1 MQQKDVARR
10 MGISTQRYS
19 ILENNENRP
28 LERTNEILRSLS
40 FTESSA
46 RTFLDSIL
54 LIIKKSDRPFWR
66 YVSQP
71 NNNLLNFIAL

>member
-1 MQQKDVARR
+1 MSFTTAEIRLLRQLRKMQQKDVARR

-54 LIIKKSDRPFWR
+54 LIIKKSDRPF
-66 YVSQP
+66 
-71 NNNLLNFIAL
+71 